1 MEPERGAGR
10 RVCTL
15 RTPGTCGAGQLSAGP
30 AGGHGR
36 GRLLSAPHRGKQ
48 APGPHRSWGGMR
60 SSPAARRA
68 PLGSRADP
76 DVLTVC
82 SQDGQPGTYILT
94 LCCGYA
100 HACGVARFKIT
111 GPGSWGL
118 GTTPPQEAG
127 IRPRKEQRD
136 QRSSPTAGSA
146 GSHSGANWT
155 PTPGLCLPPQD
166 SPFLPMRTLLAALFC
181 SHLSVAGSGS
191 QLRPK
196 PNWVQGLLPPVCAP
210 NSFCKRWV
218 CVAFPTPSD
227 AAACMFCCEHSRAC
241 LCG

>member
-30 AGGHGR
+30 ASGHGR

-146 GSHSGANWT
+146 RLAFRGKLDTDTWPLPAPPGQPF
-155 PTPGLCLPPQD
+155 PTHADPPR
-166 SPFLPMRTLLAALFC
+166 SPL
-181 SHLSVAGSGS
+181 
-191 QLRPK
+191 
-196 PNWVQGLLPPVCAP
+196 LLPFV
-210 NSFCKRWV
+210 RGRLWV
-218 CVAFPTPSD
+218 S
-227 AAACMFCCEHSRAC
+227 AASEA
-241 LCG
+241 